1 MTTTQPTLPTLP
13 ITEVL
18 DQLQETLQ
26 HHHQLVLEAPPGAG
40 KTTLVPLALL
50 NQTWL
55 TGQRII
61 MLEPR
66 RMAARSASLRMAS
79 LLDEPVGQTV
89 GYRVRQE
96 SKVSK
101 QTRIEVITEGIL
113 TRMLLQ
119 DPSLEGVG
127 LLIFDEFHER
137 SIDADFGLALA
148 LQAREIFRDN
158 ETPLRLVVM
167 SATLDGDTIASL
179 LTTPDSIAPIIR
191 SQGKMFPVDI
201 VYGKARRYNENII
214 EQVSNEAISA
224 LHKHRGSQLVFLP
237 GQGEIN
243 KVLQRLKRHLSDNAI
258 TDTVVLPLYGALPV
272 SEQQRAIEPLS
283 KDGPQRKIVL
293 ATDIAETS
301 LTIEGINVVIDAGL
315 SRKPCFD
322 PATGMTRLQTR
333 RISQDSS
340 VQRMGRAGRLTAGVC
355 YRLWS
360 EEQQLQLPKQ
370 STPQLLQADLAP
382 LLLQIMQWGIDDIN
396 ELQWLDTPPAGPLGQ
411 ARDLLKS
418 LGAITGT
425 TISVEQLLQGWKLT
439 PHGEQMAA
447 IPVHPRL
454 AHMLITSTHF
464 QQNKNACA
472 LAAVLADRHPL
483 AREYG
488 ADLASVVATV
498 TGDIPCHS
506 QHKPWLKRTQ
516 QQAKAFQQ
524 LLNRQVE
531 NTSPSTPISEQQAI
545 GFLLANAYP
554 DRIARKKA
562 DSSNSYQLSNGRVVT
577 LDNTDKLC
585 NNEWLAVAE
594 LGGSVSNTGKKSTDR
609 IYSACSFDAGLFQQQ
624 LNTLTIEK
632 TTLEWDDNVGRFIAE
647 QATAVGKITIKSHP
661 VKHIPAVE
669 KRQALCS
676 VIQKRGLNILPWDK
690 ATKQWQARVE
700 LLRQHKIGNL
710 NWPDVSD
717 THLLNTV
724 EQWLAPYLDN
734 ITKLDDFKKIK
745 LQDLLSHLLPWPLPQ
760 QLNELAP
767 IKISVPSGSNISID
781 YSHSPPV
788 LSVKLQEMFGYA
800 DTPSIANGQIK
811 LMLHLLS
818 PAQRPLQVTQD
829 LAGFWNSSYFEVQKE
844 MKGRYP
850 KHPWPDN
857 PQQAS
862 ATKYTKHR
870 PKK

>member
-1 MTTTQPTLPTLP
+1 MTLPTLP
-13 ITEVL
+13 ISEVL
-18 DQLQETLQ
+18 APLRDTLQ

-50 NQTWL
+50 NEAWL
-55 TGQRII
+55 RDQRII

-66 RMAARSASLRMAS
+66 RMAARSAAQRMAS
-79 LLDEPVGQTV
+79 LLGEPVGQTV
-89 GYRVRQE
+89 GYRVRQD
-96 SKVSK
+96 SKVSQ

-148 LQAREIFRDN
+148 LQGREIFRDDN
-158 ETPLRLVVM
+158 NPLRLVVM

-179 LTTPDSIAPIIR
+179 LTTEDNTAPIIR

-201 VYGKARRYNENII
+201 IYGKAKRYDENII
-214 EQVSNEAISA
+214 DRVCSAAISA
-224 LHKHRGSQLVFLP
+224 LQKHSGSQLVFLP

-243 KVLQRLKRHLSDNAI
+243 KVLQRLKRHLADNTI
-258 TDTVVLPLYGALPV
+258 TDTVVFPLYGALPFR
-272 SEQQRAIEPLS
+272 EQQRAIEPLPEN
-283 KDGPQRKIVL
+283 GPQRKIVL

-315 SRKPCFD
+315 SREPCFD

-340 VQRMGRAGRLTAGVC
+340 VQRMGRAGRLSEGVC

-360 EEQQLQLPKQ
+360 DEQQQQLPRQ
-370 STPQLLQADLAP
+370 SAPQILQADLAP
-382 LLLQIMQWGIDDIN
+382 LVLQILQWGIDDID
-396 ELQWLDTPPAGPLGQ
+396 ELHWLDTPPTGPLGQ
-411 ARDLLKS
+411 ARDLLAS
-418 LGAITGT
+418 LGAIEGPAVTA
-425 TISVEQLLQGWKLT
+425 QALQGWKLT

-447 IPVHPRL
+447 MPTHPRL
-454 AHMLITSTHF
+454 AHMLISSLAL
-464 QQNKNACA
+464 QQEKNACA

-483 AREYG
+483 SRDYG

-506 QHKPWLKRTQ
+506 QHKAWLKRTQ
-516 QQAKAFQQ
+516 QQAKTFQQ
-524 LLNRQVE
+524 LLNKHSNKAAAEQPL
-531 NTSPSTPISEQQAI
+531 TEQQQI
-545 GFLLANAYP
+545 GFLLASAYP
-554 DRIARKKA
+554 DRIAKKKA
-562 DSSNSYQLSNGRVVT
+562 GSNNQYQLSNGRAAT
-577 LDNTDKLC
+577 LDNNDKLS
-585 NNEWLAVAE
+585 NHQWLAVAE
-594 LGGSVSNTGKKSTDR
+594 LGGNINQAGQKATDR
-609 IYSACSFDAGLFQQQ
+609 IYSACPFDTELFQQA
-624 LNTLTIEK
+624 LSRLTTEK
-632 TTLEWDDNVGRFIAE
+632 TTLEWDDSVERFIAE
-647 QATAVGKITIKSHP
+647 QVTAVGKLTIKSQR
-661 VKHIPAVE
+661 VGQIPPEE
-669 KRQALCS
+669 KRQALLAL
-676 VIQKRGLNILPWDK
+676 IQKRGLSLLPWDK
-690 ATKQWQARVE
+690 ASRQWQARVE
-700 LLRQHKIGNL
+700 LLRKHNTGQQK
-710 NWPDVSD
+710 WPNVSD
-717 THLLNTV
+717 KHLLNTLDH
-724 EQWLAPYLDN
+724 WLAPYLDN
-734 ITKLDDFKKIK
+734 INKLGDFKKLE
-745 LQDLLSHLLPWPLPQ
+745 LQEILSHLLPWPLPQ

-767 IKISVPSGSNISID
+767 LKITVPSGSNISID
-781 YSHSPPV
+781 YSQNPPV

-829 LAGFWNSSYFEVQKE
+829 LAGFWRSSYFEVQKE

-850 KHPWPDN
+850 KHPWPDK
-857 PQQAS
+857 PEQAL